1 MFIGDWGR
9 ESDLVGY
16 EHSMG
21 KRGHGKVPKTV
32 ERKMEGGMRGEMVA
46 AMDSK

>member
-32 ERKMEGGMRGEMVA
+32 ERKMEGRWEGRNG
-46 AMDSK
+46 SGHGQ